1 MADSPAPLR
10 VVGPFERRPARR
22 PGPAVV
28 LVLLY
33 GLLFAAAL
41 WMLRARS
48 PLFHRTQ
55 ANTALSVPS
64 EKGESVSRS
73 SLLSG
78 EGLSPAAR
86 DEYFRGLSTQCC
98 TCGCEANLRDC
109 LLTDQA
115 CRKSPEMANALMD
128 QLR

>member
-1 MADSPAPLR
+1 
-10 VVGPFERRPARR
+10 
-22 PGPAVV
+22 VV

-33 GLLFAAAL
+33 GLLFASAL

-55 ANTALSVPS
+55 TDTAPSFPPEKAESVPR
-64 EKGESVSRS
+64 V

-98 TCGCEANLRDC
+98 TCGCESNLRDC

-115 CRKSPEMANALMD
+115 CRKSPEMAGALMD
-128 QLR
+128 QLK